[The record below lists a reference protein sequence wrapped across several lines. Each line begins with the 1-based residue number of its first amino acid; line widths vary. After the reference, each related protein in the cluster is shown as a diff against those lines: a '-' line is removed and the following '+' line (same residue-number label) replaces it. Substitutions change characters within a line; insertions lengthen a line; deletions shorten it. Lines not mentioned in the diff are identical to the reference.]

1 MIVADTSY
9 LVEAILRNS
18 ELFKEETLIAPDLAY
33 YEVLNVIWKHE
44 TLIQDLPDAAAYLSI
59 MEELISSD
67 TIRLVRPDGRLVRD
81 AYDLSIRYRTPL
93 HDTVFVALA
102 LRLELELR
110 TFDKAQARILSEE
123 SANLKTRDK
132 IP

>member
-44 TLIQDLPDAAAYLSI
+44 TSIQDLPDAAAYLSI

-81 AYDLSIRYRTPL
+81 AYDLSIRYGTPIY
-93 HDTVFVALA
+93 DTVFVALA